1 MTGKIDRLEGQRR
14 VLAAQSDTA
23 TLEVGVS
30 EADDPEVRAE
40 EPDTGLS
47 KAFSDAGTGFT
58 TGVEALVR
66 LSGRGLLLV
75 LLAGAAYGVGRLAW
89 RASRR
94 RLV

>member
-1 MTGKIDRLEGQRR
+1 MT
-14 VLAAQSDTA
+14 
-23 TLEVGVS
+23 
-30 EADDPEVRAE
+30 EADDPVAKQQA
-40 EPDTGLS
+40 PDTGLS

-75 LLAGAAYGVGRLAW
+75 LLAGLAYVVGRLGV
-89 RASRR
+89 RLVRR